1 MPKRILYIGLTF
13 LLVSRMQAQ
22 AVFEFN
28 STCQQAFQEITRL
41 KVNSGSRLVQ
51 KARQQNPRN
60 LIPELLDNYID
71 FYTLFLNED
80 PEGIKRAKGEME
92 KRLIKIKSGPKS
104 SPFYLYAQGM
114 IYLQRAAVLI
124 KAGEIWDAAW
134 DCRRSYQLLKEN
146 KKNFPTFA
154 PNDLPYGTLQAVT
167 GTIPKGYRWIA
178 GILGM
183 RGSVS
188 DGMQTVRSF
197 INSSDPWSKVF
208 FQEAAFVYPYL
219 LFYLE
224 NKKEEAL
231 LFTRQQQLDL
241 SGNHLHLFMTANLA
255 INHQQAAL
263 AAGLIQKKQE
273 SPDYLTTH
281 VWDFQLGF
289 AQLYRLQTT
298 DARQH
303 FETFLQNFKGKY
315 YVKDVYQKLSWCYWL
330 EDNVAKA
337 EEMRKMVIS
346 RGATFSDADK
356 KAMADAQSGK
366 WPDKW
371 LLKARLLSDGGY
383 HTEAL
388 SILNNTPVDG
398 LSTAANQLEYH
409 YRMARVYDALG
420 KSTEALKFYA
430 QSIKLGKNRP
440 EYFAAR
446 AALQSGQIY
455 ENQGNKQ
462 LAMEF
467 YRQCIN
473 MNQHEYKNSL
483 DQRAKAGIA
492 RCMGE

>member
-1 MPKRILYIGLTF
+1 MPVRILMSGLAF
-13 LLVSRMQAQ
+13 LLVSTLQAQ
-22 AVFEFN
+22 SVFEFN

-41 KVNSGSRLVQ
+41 KVKSGSRLIA
-51 KARQQNPRN
+51 KARQQNPNN
-60 LIPELLDNYID
+60 LLPELLDNYID

-80 PEGIKRAKGEME
+80 PEQLKKARGEME
-92 KRLIKIKSGPKS
+92 KRLIRVKTGPRS
-104 SPFYLYAQGM
+104 SPFYLYTQGM

-124 KAGEIWDAAW
+124 KAGEFWDAAW
-134 DCRRSYQLLKEN
+134 DCRRSYQLFKEN
-146 KKNFPTFA
+146 KKIFPTFT

-188 DGMQTVRSF
+188 EGMQTVRSF
-197 INSSDPWSKVF
+197 INSSDPWSRVF

-224 NKKEEAL
+224 NKKDEAL

-241 SGNHLHLFMTANLA
+241 SGNHLHLYMTANLA

-263 AAGLIQKKQE
+263 AASLIDKKQE
-273 SPDYLTTH
+273 SPDYLKTD

-298 DARQH
+298 AARRH
-303 FETFLQNFKGKY
+303 FESFLKNFKGKY

-330 EDNVAKA
+330 EDEVEKA
-337 EEMRKMVIS
+337 DEMRKLVIS

-356 KAMADAQSGK
+356 KALADAQSGK

-388 SILNNTPVDG
+388 AILNNPPTDG
-398 LSTAANQLEYH
+398 LNSAANQLEYH

-420 KSTEALKFYA
+420 KSNEALRFYA
-430 QSIKLGKNRP
+430 QSIRLGKNRP

-446 AALQSGQIY
+446 AALQSGQIH
-455 ENQGNKQ
+455 ESQGNKQ
-462 LAMEF
+462 LALDF
-467 YRQCIN
+467 YRQCLN

-492 RCMGE
+492 RCLGE